1 MFGPRGEGSR
11 IGSGLRMKY
20 GIPTSKDAG
29 IFCFREQPVA
39 KRLVLVRHGDLG
51 EGYRGRYVG
60 RTDLRLATEGRRQA
74 AAMAGEL
81 GRIEGAHIF
90 CSPLLRARETAEIA
104 LGEERVFTID
114 DDLREID
121 FGRWE
126 LMNFAQIAAAD
137 PAAVD
142 RWAAL
147 EDDFTFPDG
156 ESIGA
161 FRGRVGAVAGRI
173 AADPAETIIAFTH
186 GGVIRLLICH
196 FLGLEYRRYLLF
208 DVRPGSLSEIS
219 IEGGKGVLT
228 RLNDRCHLE
237 RV

>member
-1 MFGPRGEGSR
+1 LFSGE
-11 IGSGLRMKY
+11 
-20 GIPTSKDAG
+20 A
-29 IFCFREQPVA
+29 VA

-104 LGEERVFTID
+104 LGKEAAFSVD

-126 LMNFAQIAAAD
+126 LMNFAQIVAAD
-137 PAAVD
+137 PAAVES
-142 RWAAL
+142 WAAL

-161 FRGRVGAVAGRI
+161 FRGRVEAVSRRI
-173 AADPAETIIAFTH
+173 AADPAETIVAFTH
-186 GGVIRLLICH
+186 GGVIRLLVCH

-208 DVRPGSLSEIS
+208 DVRPGSLSEIR

-237 RV
+237 HV